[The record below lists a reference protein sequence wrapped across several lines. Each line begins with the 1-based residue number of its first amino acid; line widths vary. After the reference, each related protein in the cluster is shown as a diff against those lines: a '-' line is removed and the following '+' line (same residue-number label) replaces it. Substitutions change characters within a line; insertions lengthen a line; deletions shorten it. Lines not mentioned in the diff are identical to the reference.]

1 MVAGS
6 SLPPRIIRPGVPR
19 TRITFQLAA
28 ECVSASGP
36 GDTILGQDPI
46 EDIVAW
52 LAEKFAAPLPPEAA
66 SGASFSADVP
76 GQSLRAIAIPED
88 GLWVARLIQPDAP
101 YLDQAAVAGR
111 TWSTEISLREAEDRF
126 LLGIRVVC
134 ASLPYATEEIKL
146 TRPRLVVDL
155 SRKFSLRDVRPIVA
169 EPWRL
174 RTRDDL
180 EALRAF
186 ITDPKRRLPVCLLTQ
201 PDQGRLGLETEKFLL
216 DEDALSRRAVGMLHV
231 ATMPSSLGYEWTEM
245 VGKPW
250 SAYLGAV
257 RTYRPG
263 LSFEN
268 DSPISHP
275 RILAEGVL
283 AFQYKGLTAEEA
295 FTEFLIDQ
303 AHKHVATMLVDWG
316 QLRFLQDAEIRRA
329 ELARLEATDDQ
340 TRAELLEAEVAAL
353 KDKLAAIETERDV
366 ALELG
371 ENAERAL
378 ERVEADNRRI
388 RAQLDVLRDAF
399 EQKTGSSP
407 DVSVSMP
414 IRLSEVSDWVEEH
427 LAGRLVLHP
436 RALRGL
442 KDGHYADVELLGRAL
457 LVLANEYRDRE
468 RGIPGAHDAFDAA
481 CKSLELRYGRSIARE
496 RAGEEGETYFVRFP
510 VNAEQPSFLEWHLRK
525 GSGKDQRF
533 CLAIYFFWEQV
544 SQQVVVGWLPS
555 HLDNRMT

>member
-1 MVAGS
+1 MAVSAA
-6 SLPPRIIRPGVPR
+6 PPRVIRPGVPR
-19 TRITFQLAA
+19 TRVTFQLAA
-28 ECVSASGP
+28 TLQSVTLAGGLQLRSEVVEELVS
-36 GDTILGQDPI
+36 
-46 EDIVAW
+46 W
-52 LAEKFAAPLPPEAA
+52 LAEKFAAPLPAEAA
-66 SGASFSADVP
+66 AGASFSADVP
-76 GQSLRAIAIPED
+76 GQSLRAIAISED

-101 YLDQAAVAGR
+101 YLDQSAVAGR
-111 TWSTEISLREAEDRF
+111 TWSTEISLRQVEDQF
-126 LLGIRVVC
+126 LIGVRVVC

-155 SRKFSLRDVRPIVA
+155 ARKFSLRDVRPIVA
-169 EPWRL
+169 DPWRL
-174 RTRDDL
+174 RTREDL
-180 EALRAF
+180 EELRAF
-186 ITDPKRRLPVCLLTQ
+186 ITDPRRRLPVCLLTQ
-201 PDQGRLGLETEKFLL
+201 PDQGRLGLETEEFLL
-216 DEDALSRRAVGMLHV
+216 DADALARRAVGMLHV
-231 ATMPSSLGYEWTEM
+231 ATMPNSLGYEWTEM

-263 LSFEN
+263 LSFEH

-283 AFQYKGLTAEEA
+283 AFQYKDLTAEEA
-295 FTEFLIDQ
+295 FTEFLVDQ

-316 QLRFLQDAEIRRA
+316 QVRFLQDAEIRRA
-329 ELARLEATDDQ
+329 ELARLEATDDE
-340 TRAELLEAEVAAL
+340 TRAELLEAEIMAL
-353 KDKLAAIETERDV
+353 KNKLAAIEEERDV

-388 RAQLDVLRDAF
+388 RVQLDVLREAF

-407 DVSVSMP
+407 DALVSMP
-414 IRLSEVSDWVEEH
+414 KRLSEVSDWVEEH

-442 KDGHYADVELLGRAL
+442 KDGHYADVGLIGRAL
-457 LVLANEYRDRE
+457 LMLANEYRDRE
-468 RGIPGAHDAFDAA
+468 RGMRGAHDAFDAA
-481 CKSLELRYGRSIARE
+481 CKALELRYGRSIARE

-533 CLAIYFFWEQV
+533 CLAIYFFWDQAT
-544 SQQVVVGWLPS
+544 QQVVVGWLPS